1 MGCKNGIEK
10 KSKNR
15 QADSSNK
22 KTSGKNEVIC
32 KKEHIERKEDGTI
45 VKTVVE
51 EVVVVDDNGGSN
63 RKDDK
68 KKDKKK
74 EKNWEKSSDHS
85 DDSSKK
91 NKKSGDFDLSTL
103 RSDALQLHNTL
114 RAKHRAPPLKINK
127 KLNDIAQKYAE
138 YLAKNDLFEHSQNKM
153 DGEDLGENLFM
164 CGGIPISGKE
174 MTQSWY
180 DEIKDYNFNKPGY
193 NSKTGHFTQV
203 VWVGSNEV
211 GFGAAKSKRGNY
223 YGVANYYPPGNFINQ
238 MKENVLK

>member
-1 MGCKNGIEK
+1 MGCNNVSEK
-10 KSKNR
+10 KNKKR
-15 QADSSNK
+15 QAESSNK
-22 KTSGKNEVIC
+22 STSGKKEVIC

-45 VKTVVE
+45 VKKVVE
-51 EVVVVDDNGGSN
+51 EVVVVDDNGESN
-63 RKDDK
+63 RKD
-68 KKDKKK
+68 DKKK
-74 EKNWEKSSDHS
+74 EKNWEKESDYS
-85 DDSSKK
+85 NDSSKK
-91 NKKSGDFDLSTL
+91 NKNVGDFDLSTL
-103 RSDALQLHNTL
+103 RNEALQLHNTL
-114 RAKHRAPPLKINK
+114 RAKHKAPPLKINK

-138 YLAKNDLFEHSQNKM
+138 YLAKNDIFQHSQNKM
-153 DGEDLGENLFM
+153 DGDDLGENLYM
-164 CGGIPISGKE
+164 CGGIPITGKA

-211 GFGAAKSKRGNY
+211 GFGAAKSKKGHY